1 MIERIQKATASSPE
15 GARGLIKGV
24 LACAAQNVAFML
36 PTSLLYF
43 LVSDL
48 MAGTTSGRTAFYVC
62 GCIVCFAL
70 IFLTTWFQ
78 YNDTY
83 FITYKES
90 GKRRLAL
97 AERLRKLH
105 L

>member
-24 LACAAQNVAFML
+24 LACAAQNVAFMR

-48 MAGTTSGRTAFYVC
+48 MAGTTSGRTAFYV
-62 GCIVCFAL
+62 
-70 IFLTTWFQ
+70 
-78 YNDTY
+78 
-83 FITYKES
+83 
-90 GKRRLAL
+90 RLH
-97 AERLRKLH
+97 RVLRADLPDH
-105 L
+105 MVPV